1 MLLINDLYK
10 SLNKQPVLKGIN
22 LKADKGSIYGLI
34 GPNRSGKT
42 TLIKTI
48 LGIYTADK
56 GSILFND
63 ELLID
68 SSPHKQRVAY
78 VPDYSIYYPHYKI
91 KDLIDLYQ
99 RTYKFWDEQRYAKL
113 RVEFNLDPKQKVKNL
128 SKGMKT
134 RLSLLLNLAL
144 QPQLLLLDEPTS
156 GLDPIIRDRVLKI
169 LKQEAEQNSTTMIIS
184 NHNLAELEQVC
195 DHIGI
200 IRDGVITQQSSLK
213 QLKSDITKV
222 QVYYDKEF
230 PLELQ
235 NHPDILNINRVGKV
249 HYLTVAKNTE
259 QVLKLAQH
267 HNPVLLEKI
276 DVSLNEIFTHKVEG
290 K

>member
-10 SLNKQPVLKGIN
+10 SLNKQPVLNGIN
-22 LKADKGSIYGLI
+22 LKAKKGSIYGLI
-34 GPNRSGKT
+34 GPNRAGKT

-56 GSILFND
+56 GSILFNG
-63 ELLID
+63 EPLND
-68 SSPHKQRVAY
+68 SSPHKQRVGY

-99 RTYKFWDEQRYAKL
+99 RTYKFWDEQRYAQL

-134 RLSLLLNLAL
+134 RLSLLLNLVL

-156 GLDPIIRDRVLKI
+156 GLDPIIREKVLTI
-169 LKQEAEQNSTTMIIS
+169 LKRQAEQFNTTMIIS
-184 NHNLAELEQVC
+184 NHNLSELERVC

-213 QLKSDITKV
+213 QLKSNITKV

-230 PLELQ
+230 PMELS
-235 NHPDILNINRVGKV
+235 NHPDILAINKVGKV
-249 HYLTVAKNTE
+249 HYLTVGKDPAE
-259 QVLKLAQH
+259 ILKLAQH

-276 DVSLNEIFTHKVEG
+276 DVSLNEIFTHQVEG